1 MSMPVEGASTLDA
14 APRAV
19 HIPAMDETL
28 RARAD
33 ARLEQVLAETGRSDP
48 RGYYRD
54 RLRTLRERDP
64 AAFRQATGHFEEV
77 LLPRVAGGDADPLE
91 EWLEYGR
98 LLAQLEEP
106 GRTVAIDR
114 RGRARS
120 YGRPAAPDALILHL
134 PDDAGAA
141 ALVVGLP
148 PELSAAQRATYDLLV
163 RRRTR

>member
-1 MSMPVEGASTLDA
+1 
-14 APRAV
+14 
-19 HIPAMDETL
+19 MDESL

-33 ARLEQVLAETGRSDP
+33 ARFERVLAETGRRDP
-48 RGYYRD
+48 RDYYRE
-54 RLRTLRERDP
+54 RLRALRERDP

-77 LLPRVAGGDADPLE
+77 LLPRVAAGEADPLE

-120 YGRPAAPDALILHL
+120 YSRPVAPGDLILHL
-134 PDDAGAA
+134 PDDRGAA

-148 PELSAAQRATYDLLV
+148 PELSAAQRATYELLV
-163 RRRTR
+163 LKRTR